1 MTTTRGPLRRAALL
15 SLLAAALAAGPLA
28 ADGQAGTF
36 TVRTCHG
43 SNDQPAPTSDGATG
57 WQSSTIGTWAGY
69 GPDPANGCAQT
80 DSGVTATDNGMVAIN
95 DRSVARQANTGIGW
109 VYTAAPGT
117 SISAYKLWMH
127 GGARALQD
135 GSDGSVVVNTLPF
148 SGYDKTIGFDGSGGT
163 GGSFDWSGTPF
174 VDIAG
179 RSASAVQVWAICGG
193 PPAAVCAG
201 GEPGVTNAYVRIYKA
216 QMTTTDSSSPS
227 SSAAAGDA
235 ISHGTWHGSESLA
248 FNATDTGSGIYRLL
262 VQSGADLGSLTTR
275 STKVLDGNGGRCQ
288 DENPANSDPYEF
300 SSPQPCSSSIS
311 SDVQFDSTA
320 LADGNQLVRLQVE
333 DAAGNRTT
341 VYGPV
346 TKTVDNVAP
355 TISNVAVSG
364 PAAREGE
371 TVSCSA
377 SVQGESPTISFRW
390 VRSNADGS
398 GAVQVPGAV
407 SASYVLTAQDVG
419 AKLRCVV
426 TAADAGGQASGTSAL
441 TDGPFA
447 NGAVVAAFCN
457 GRPTGPRDECGDLDG
472 DGTMNRLDGDID
484 GDGAINGVDPDPW
497 DANVRPAVVSSAPGA
512 TGATGAQGTP
522 GATGSSGTSVADT
535 ARVDQNVVPVTNP
548 NGGSGTNG
556 SPVDDEAVLA
566 AYFERGTGKRR
577 TVTATAT
584 AATNQRLRI
593 RGSLKTHDG
602 KPIVGAKVYLAQKKP
617 SGTWKI
623 DGGTISRQD
632 GSLLLFT
639 RKGGVSRQMRL
650 VYFPRDGR
658 DANRGSGTLSLRIRQ
673 GARLS
678 LSRSR
683 LHNRSTLRFG
693 GKVDGAVTG
702 RGPLVQVQVK
712 LPAGWSTFASSRAR
726 HGRFHLSYRF
736 MRTTRRTTYRF
747 RVRVVPND
755 SAAYVSGTSRV
766 RKVVVLP

>member
-1 MTTTRGPLRRAALL
+1 MTTTRGPVRRAALL
-15 SLLAAALAAGPLA
+15 SLLAVALAAGPLA

-43 SNDQPAPTSDGATG
+43 SSDQPVPIGDGATG
-57 WQSSTIGTWAGY
+57 WQSATIGNWAGY
-69 GPDPANGCAQT
+69 GPDPTNGCAQT
-80 DSGVTATDNGMVAIN
+80 DSGLAAMDNGLVAVN
-95 DRSVARQANTGIGW
+95 DRSTARQANSGIGW

-127 GGARALQD
+127 GGARPFQD
-135 GSDGSVVVNTLPF
+135 GSDGSVAVNTAPF

-201 GEPGVTNAYVRIYKA
+201 GEPGVTNSYARIFKA
-216 QMTTTDSSSPS
+216 QMTTTDGSSPS

-235 ISHGTWHGSESLA
+235 ISRGTWHGAQSLA
-248 FNATDTGSGIYRLL
+248 FNATDSGSGVYRLL
-262 VQSGADLGSLTTR
+262 VQAGADVGSLTTR
-275 STKVLDGNGGRCQ
+275 STKVLDGNDGRCQ
-288 DENPANSDPYEF
+288 DENPANGDPYEF
-300 SSPQPCSSSIS
+300 TSPQPCSSSIS
-311 SDVQFDSTA
+311 SDLQFDSAA
-320 LADGNQLVRLQVE
+320 LSDGNQLVRLQVE

-341 VYGPV
+341 LYGPV

-355 TISNVAVSG
+355 VIGNVAVSG

-371 TVSCSA
+371 TVSCA
-377 SVQGESPTISFRW
+377 APVQGESPAISFRW
-390 VRSNADGS
+390 LRSNADGS
-398 GAVQVPGAV
+398 GAVAVPGAV
-407 SASYVLTAQDVG
+407 SASYVLTAQDIG
-419 AKLRCVV
+419 SKLRCEV
-426 TAADAGGQASGTSAL
+426 TAVDAGGQSSGTSAL

-447 NGAVVAAFCN
+447 NGAVVVAYCS
-457 GRPTGPRDECGDLDG
+457 GRPTGPRDACGDLDG
-472 DGTMNRLDGDID
+472 DGTINRLDGDID

-497 DANVRPAVVSSAPGA
+497 DATVRPIVVSTPGA
-512 TGATGAQGTP
+512 TGAAGEQGKP
-522 GATGSSGTSVADT
+522 GATGSPGATVADV
-535 ARVDQNVVPVTNP
+535 ARIDQNVVPVTNP

-556 SPVDDEAVLA
+556 SPADDEAVLA
-566 AYFERGTGKRR
+566 AYFERGSGKHRR
-577 TVTATAT
+577 VTATAT
-584 AATNQRLRI
+584 AAARQRLRI

-602 KPIVGAKVYLAQKKP
+602 KPISGAKVYLAQKKS

-632 GSLLLFT
+632 GSLLMFT

-650 VYFPRDGR
+650 VYFPRDGH

-693 GKVDGAVTG
+693 GKVDGAVSG

-726 HGRFHLSYRF
+726 HGRFRLSYRF